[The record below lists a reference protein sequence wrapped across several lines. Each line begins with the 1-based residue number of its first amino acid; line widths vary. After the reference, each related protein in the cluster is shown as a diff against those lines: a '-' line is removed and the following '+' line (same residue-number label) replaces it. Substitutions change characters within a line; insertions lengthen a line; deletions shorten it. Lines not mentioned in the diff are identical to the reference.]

1 MEKKIPGDYDRRH
14 HDFRHHDLMTPACR
28 TGAASCGNTDA
39 GRSRAGSAVE
49 MFSSGWS
56 SLRIGLSVVLSLGMV
71 EMSASRAEP
80 PVTETIVL
88 IRHGEKPTEGLGQLN
103 CQGLNR
109 ALALPF
115 VIERLFGKPNA
126 MFAPDPAQSK
136 EDHGRPYNYV
146 RPLATI
152 EPAAI
157 LFGLPVDASV
167 GFADIGTLRHKLE
180 SSDYRSA
187 VVVVAW
193 EHHEIEKLAR
203 QLVTAHGGDP
213 ASVPDWQDEDFDSI
227 YVVKLAQTDAGTT
240 VSFELR
246 HEGLDGKPA
255 ACPGQAAQ

>member
-1 MEKKIPGDYDRRH
+1 
-14 HDFRHHDLMTPACR
+14 LMAPAWR
-28 TGAASCGNTDA
+28 MGAASCGKTDA

-71 EMSASRAEP
+71 GTSASRAER
-80 PVTETIVL
+80 PVTESIVL
-88 IRHGEKPTEGLGQLN
+88 IRHGEKPAEGLGQLN

-109 ALALPF
+109 ALSLPN
-115 VIERLFGKPNA
+115 VIGNLFGRPDA
-126 MFAPDPAQSK
+126 IFAPDPAQSK
-136 EDHGRPYNYV
+136 EDYGRPYNYV

-152 EPAAI
+152 EPTAI
-157 LFGLPVDASV
+157 VFGLPVDASI
-167 GFADIGTLRHKLE
+167 GFSNIEALRQKLE
-180 SSDYRSA
+180 SSDHRNA

-203 QLVTAHGGDP
+203 QLVTAHGGDA
-213 ASVPDWQDEDFDSI
+213 ASVPDWRDEDFDSI
-227 YVVKLAQTDAGTT
+227 YVVKLTRTDAGTA

-246 HEGLDGKPA
+246 HEGLDGKPK